1 MDALEIMFGK
11 RSIAD
16 KIAESKE
23 GYKEEITEDSKDK
36 HVADSLIKRSDKKEK
51 VPDKTGLENTSVK
64 KTTINKTDIEKATVK
79 KATVKKTTVNRTT
92 INRTDRDN
100 DKADKGKDAV
110 MASGVS
116 TMQIKSVEKI
126 KDKLSKRYIAFD
138 TETTGFS
145 AYNDRIIELG
155 AVIFEDGKAVKSF
168 GSLVNAGKRVPAS
181 ATRVNN
187 ITNDMLADSPK
198 EDVVYPE
205 FVEFLGDAI
214 TGDTIICAHNASF
227 DMRFLSATFERL
239 GIDANIK
246 FVDTLALCKKYV
258 TGTCD
263 HKQPTMAQHFNISQQ
278 DAHRAESD
286 ALVCGGIMAELLKL
300 M

>member
-23 GYKEEITEDSKDK
+23 GYKEGYKEEITEDAKDK

-51 VPDKTGLENTSVK
+51 VPDKTGIEKTTVK
-64 KTTINKTDIEKATVK
+64 KATNSKTDREKATVK
-79 KATVKKTTVNRTT
+79 KTT
-92 INRTDRDN
+92 INRTDRDK
-100 DKADKGKDAV
+100 DKADKGKDLV

-227 DMRFLSATFERL
+227 DMRFLSSTFERL

-263 HKQPTMAQHFNISQQ
+263 HKQPTMALHFNISQQ

>member
-23 GYKEEITEDSKDK
+23 GYKEEITEDAKDK
-36 HVADSLIKRSDKKEK
+36 HVADSLVKRSDKKAI
-51 VPDKTGLENTSVK
+51 VPDKTGIEKTSVN
-64 KTTINKTDIEKATVK
+64 KTTTNKTDREKAI
-79 KATVKKTTVNRTT
+79 VKKTTVNRT
-92 INRTDRDN
+92 DRDK

-198 EDVVYPE
+198 EDMVYPE

>member
-23 GYKEEITEDSKDK
+23 GFKEEITEDVREKYIVGSS
-36 HVADSLIKRSDKKEK
+36 VKRSDKTAIAS
-51 VPDKTGLENTSVK
+51 DRSGIENT
-64 KTTINKTDIEKATVK
+64 
-79 KATVKKTTVNRTT
+79 TVKKTTVKKTT
-92 INRTDRDN
+92 IKNAAIKNADV
-100 DKADKGKDAV
+100 DKGKDLV

-116 TMQIKSVEKI
+116 TMQIKSVEKV

-155 AVIFEDGKAVKSF
+155 AVLFEDGKAVKSF
-168 GSLVNAGKRVPAS
+168 GSLVNAGKRVPAR
-181 ATRVNN
+181 ATMVNN

-198 EDVVYPE
+198 EDEVYPE

-227 DMRFLSATFERL
+227 DMRFLAATFERL
-239 GIDANIK
+239 GIDASIK

-258 TGTCD
+258 EGTCD
-263 HKQPTMAQHFNISQQ
+263 HKQPTMADHFNISQE
-278 DAHRAESD
+278 DAHRAQSD
-286 ALVCGGIMAELLKL
+286 ALVCGKIMAKLLKL

>member
-23 GYKEEITEDSKDK
+23 GYKEEITEDAKDK

-64 KTTINKTDIEKATVK
+64 KTTINKTD
-79 KATVKKTTVNRTT
+79 
-92 INRTDRDN
+92 RDK

-278 DAHRAESD
+278 DAHRAQSD

>member
-1 MDALEIMFGK
+1 
-11 RSIAD
+11 
-16 KIAESKE
+16 
-23 GYKEEITEDSKDK
+23 
-36 HVADSLIKRSDKKEK
+36 
-51 VPDKTGLENTSVK
+51 
-64 KTTINKTDIEKATVK
+64 
-79 KATVKKTTVNRTT
+79 
-92 INRTDRDN
+92 
-100 DKADKGKDAV
+100 
-110 MASGVS
+110 MASGIS

-155 AVIFEDGKAVKSF
+155 AVLFEDGKAVKSF

-263 HKQPTMAQHFNISQQ
+263 HKQPTMAQYFNISQQ
-278 DAHRAESD
+278 DAHRAQSD

>member
-23 GYKEEITEDSKDK
+23 GYKEEITEDAKDK

-64 KTTINKTDIEKATVK
+64 KTTINKTD
-79 KATVKKTTVNRTT
+79 
-92 INRTDRDN
+92 RDK

-168 GSLVNAGKRVPAS
+168 GSLVNAGKRVPVS

-258 TGTCD
+258 TGTCN

-278 DAHRAESD
+278 DAHRAQSD

>member
-23 GYKEEITEDSKDK
+23 GYKEEITEGAREK
-36 HVADSLIKRSDKKEK
+36 HVADSLVKRSDKKAI
-51 VPDKTGLENTSVK
+51 VPDKTG
-64 KTTINKTDIEKATVK
+64 IEKATIK
-79 KATVKKTTVNRTT
+79 KTTTNKTDREKAIVKKTTV
-92 INRTDRDN
+92 NRTDRDN
-100 DKADKGKDAV
+100 DKADKGKDLV

-187 ITNDMLADSPK
+187 ITNDMLAGSPK

-278 DAHRAESD
+278 DAHRAQSD

>member
-23 GYKEEITEDSKDK
+23 GYKEEITEDAKDK

-64 KTTINKTDIEKATVK
+64 KTTINKTD
-79 KATVKKTTVNRTT
+79 
-92 INRTDRDN
+92 RDK

-263 HKQPTMAQHFNISQQ
+263 HKQPTMAQYFNISQQ
-278 DAHRAESD
+278 DAHRAQSD

>member
-23 GYKEEITEDSKDK
+23 GYKEEITEDAKDK
-36 HVADSLIKRSDKKEK
+36 HVADSLVKRSDKKAI
-51 VPDKTGLENTSVK
+51 VPDKTGIEKTSVN
-64 KTTINKTDIEKATVK
+64 KTTTNKTDREKAI
-79 KATVKKTTVNRTT
+79 VKKTTVNRT
-92 INRTDRDN
+92 DRDK

-155 AVIFEDGKAVKSF
+155 AVLFEDGKAVKSF

-263 HKQPTMAQHFNISQQ
+263 HKQPTMAQHFNISQK

>member
-23 GYKEEITEDSKDK
+23 GFKEEITEDVREK
-36 HVADSLIKRSDKKEK
+36 HIIGSSVKRSDKTAIAS
-51 VPDKTGLENTSVK
+51 DKSGIENT
-64 KTTINKTDIEKATVK
+64 
-79 KATVKKTTVNRTT
+79 TVKKTTVKKTTVKKTT
-92 INRTDRDN
+92 IKKTTIKNAAIKNADV
-100 DKADKGKDAV
+100 DKGKDLV

-116 TMQIKSVEKI
+116 TMQIKSVEKV

-155 AVIFEDGKAVKSF
+155 AVLFEDGKAVKSF
-168 GSLVNAGKRVPAS
+168 GSLVNAGKRVPAR
-181 ATRVNN
+181 ATMVNN
-187 ITNDMLADSPK
+187 ITNGMLADSPK

-227 DMRFLSATFERL
+227 DMRFLAATFERL
-239 GIDANIK
+239 GIDASIK

-263 HKQPTMAQHFNISQQ
+263 HKQPTMADHFNISQE
-278 DAHRAESD
+278 DAHRAQSD
-286 ALVCGGIMAELLKL
+286 ALVCGKIMAKLLKL

>member
-1 MDALEIMFGK
+1 
-11 RSIAD
+11 
-16 KIAESKE
+16 
-23 GYKEEITEDSKDK
+23 
-36 HVADSLIKRSDKKEK
+36 
-51 VPDKTGLENTSVK
+51 
-64 KTTINKTDIEKATVK
+64 
-79 KATVKKTTVNRTT
+79 
-92 INRTDRDN
+92 
-100 DKADKGKDAV
+100 

-187 ITNDMLADSPK
+187 ITNDMLAGSPK

>member
-23 GYKEEITEDSKDK
+23 GCKEEITEDVKDK
-36 HVADSLIKRSDKKEK
+36 YVADSLVKRSDKKVI
-51 VPDKTGLENTSVK
+51 VPDKTGIEKTSVN
-64 KTTINKTDIEKATVK
+64 KTTTNKTDREKAI
-79 KATVKKTTVNRTT
+79 VKKTTVNRT
-92 INRTDRDN
+92 DRDK

-187 ITNDMLADSPK
+187 ITNDMLAGSPK

>member
-23 GYKEEITEDSKDK
+23 GYKEEITEGAREKY
-36 HVADSLIKRSDKKEK
+36 VADSLVKRSDKKVI
-51 VPDKTGLENTSVK
+51 VPDKTGIEKTTIK
-64 KTTINKTDIEKATVK
+64 KTTTNKTDREKAI
-79 KATVKKTTVNRTT
+79 VKKTTVNRT
-92 INRTDRDN
+92 DREN
-100 DKADKGKDAV
+100 DKADKGKDLV

-187 ITNDMLADSPK
+187 ITNYMLADSPK

>member
-23 GYKEEITEDSKDK
+23 GYKEEITEDAKDK
-36 HVADSLIKRSDKKEK
+36 HVADSLVKRSDKKAI
-51 VPDKTGLENTSVK
+51 VPDKTGIEKTSVN
-64 KTTINKTDIEKATVK
+64 KTTTNKTDREKAI
-79 KATVKKTTVNRTT
+79 VKKTTVNRT
-92 INRTDRDN
+92 DRDK

-278 DAHRAESD
+278 DAHRAQSD

>member
-23 GYKEEITEDSKDK
+23 GYKDEITEDVREK
-36 HVADSLIKRSDKKEK
+36 HIVGSSVKRSDKTAIAS
-51 VPDKTGLENTSVK
+51 DKSGIDNT
-64 KTTINKTDIEKATVK
+64 
-79 KATVKKTTVNRTT
+79 TVKKTTVKKTT
-92 INRTDRDN
+92 IKKTTIKNAAIKNADV
-100 DKADKGKDAV
+100 DKGKDLV

-116 TMQIKSVEKI
+116 TMQIKSVEKV

-155 AVIFEDGKAVKSF
+155 AVLFEDGKAVKSF
-168 GSLVNAGKRVPAS
+168 GSLVNAGKRVPAR
-181 ATRVNN
+181 ATMVNN

-198 EDVVYPE
+198 EDEVYPE

-227 DMRFLSATFERL
+227 DMRFLAATFERL
-239 GIDANIK
+239 GIDASIK

-258 TGTCD
+258 EGTCD
-263 HKQPTMAQHFNISQQ
+263 HKQPTMADHFNISQE
-278 DAHRAESD
+278 DAHRAQSD
-286 ALVCGGIMAELLKL
+286 ALVCGKIMAKLLKL

>member
-23 GYKEEITEDSKDK
+23 GYKEEITEDAKDK
-36 HVADSLIKRSDKKEK
+36 HVADSLVKRSDKKAI
-51 VPDKTGLENTSVK
+51 VPDKTGIEKTSVN
-64 KTTINKTDIEKATVK
+64 KTTTNKTDREKAI
-79 KATVKKTTVNRTT
+79 VKKTTVNRT
-92 INRTDRDN
+92 DRDK

-155 AVIFEDGKAVKSF
+155 AVIFEDGKAVNSF

>member
-1 MDALEIMFGK
+1 
-11 RSIAD
+11 
-16 KIAESKE
+16 
-23 GYKEEITEDSKDK
+23 
-36 HVADSLIKRSDKKEK
+36 
-51 VPDKTGLENTSVK
+51 
-64 KTTINKTDIEKATVK
+64 
-79 KATVKKTTVNRTT
+79 
-92 INRTDRDN
+92 
-100 DKADKGKDAV
+100 

>member
-23 GYKEEITEDSKDK
+23 GYKEEITEGAREKY
-36 HVADSLIKRSDKKEK
+36 VADSLVNRSDKKVI
-51 VPDKTGLENTSVK
+51 VPDKTGIEKTPVN
-64 KTTINKTDIEKATVK
+64 KTTTNKTDREKAI
-79 KATVKKTTVNRTT
+79 VKKTTV
-92 INRTDRDN
+92 NRTDRDN

-116 TMQIKSVEKI
+116 TMQIKSVEKV

-155 AVIFEDGKAVKSF
+155 AVLFEDGKAVKSF

>member
-23 GYKEEITEDSKDK
+23 GYKEEITEGAREK
-36 HVADSLIKRSDKKEK
+36 HGADVLAQR
-51 VPDKTGLENTSVK
+51 
-64 KTTINKTDIEKATVK
+64 
-79 KATVKKTTVNRTT
+79 
-92 INRTDRDN
+92 
-100 DKADKGKDAV
+100 ADKGKDVV

-116 TMQIKSVEKI
+116 TMQIKSVEKV

-168 GSLVNAGKRVPAS
+168 GSLVNAGKRVPAR
-181 ATRVNN
+181 ATMVNN
-187 ITNDMLADSPK
+187 ITNDMLADAPK
-198 EDVVYPE
+198 EDVIYPE
-205 FVEFLGDAI
+205 FVEFLGDAV

-227 DMRFLSATFERL
+227 DMRFLAATFERL
-239 GIDANIK
+239 GIDASIK

-258 TGTCD
+258 AGTCD
-263 HKQPTMAQHFNISQQ
+263 HKQPTMADYFNISQQ
-278 DAHRAESD
+278 DAHRAQSD
-286 ALVCGGIMAELLKL
+286 ALVCGRIMANLLKL

>member
-23 GYKEEITEDSKDK
+23 GYKEEITEGAREKY
-36 HVADSLIKRSDKKEK
+36 VADSLVKRSDKKAI
-51 VPDKTGLENTSVK
+51 VPYKTGIDKTTIK
-64 KTTINKTDIEKATVK
+64 KTTTNKTDRENAI
-79 KATVKKTTVNRTT
+79 VKKTTVNRT
-92 INRTDRDN
+92 DRDK

-155 AVIFEDGKAVKSF
+155 AVLFEDGKAVKSF

-187 ITNDMLADSPK
+187 ITNDMLAGSPK

-258 TGTCD
+258 TGICD

>member
-23 GYKEEITEDSKDK
+23 GYKEEYKEEITEGAREK
-36 HVADSLIKRSDKKEK
+36 HVADSLVKRSDKKAI
-51 VPDKTGLENTSVK
+51 VPDKTGIEKTPVN
-64 KTTINKTDIEKATVK
+64 KTTTNKTDREKAIVK
-79 KATVKKTTVNRTT
+79 KTT
-92 INRTDRDN
+92 INRTDRDK
-100 DKADKGKDAV
+100 DKGDKGKDAV

-278 DAHRAESD
+278 DAHRAQSD

>member
-23 GYKEEITEDSKDK
+23 GYKEEITEDAKDK

-64 KTTINKTDIEKATVK
+64 KTTINKTD
-79 KATVKKTTVNRTT
+79 
-92 INRTDRDN
+92 RDK

-155 AVIFEDGKAVKSF
+155 AVIFEDGKAVNSF

-187 ITNDMLADSPK
+187 ITNDMLAGSPK

-263 HKQPTMAQHFNISQQ
+263 HKQPTMAQYFNISQQ
-278 DAHRAESD
+278 DAHRAQSD